1 MMLNAI
7 LVGGIATAS
16 LTAALFF
23 LRFWR
28 ATRDRLFLFFALSF
42 GLEGVNR
49 VLLFL
54 SVGLDED
61 IPAYYVVR
69 LVSYGLI
76 IVAIAQKNRSAARK
90 APAGD

>member
-1 MMLNAI
+1 MLNAI

-23 LRFWR
+23 LRFWK

-42 GLEGVNR
+42 GLEAVNR
-49 VLLFL
+49 VVLFL
-54 SVGLDED
+54 SVGPDED
-61 IPAYYVVR
+61 APIYYIVR

-76 IVAIAQKNRSAARK
+76 IVAIVGKNRSAAGN
-90 APAGD
+90 APVQR